1 MKLKELKLDINC
13 DKYKFD
19 ETRHKHYINGNE
31 VTGTT
36 TICGVIDKP
45 ALMPWAVKVSME
57 KLVEITGD
65 GPLTKENIDE
75 AKKAPFQKKTTAG
88 SFGTVVHAVAEHFNK
103 TGVVLPCNS
112 LELDEKVQSLAQT
125 FTEKEL
131 KKGDKLISQYIEWFN
146 KVGAKVLYVEQ
157 NVFSETHHIGG
168 IFDLVLEINGKIY
181 LTDFKT
187 SSGVYPSQFIQ
198 MGGYD
203 IQLEEMMERG
213 YIQDFAVDGFIVIHL
228 PRKGSCKVHIKENT
242 DHYRRAFR
250 ACIYIYRLINDQ
262 LWAL

>member
-1 MKLKELKLDINC
+1 MKKLKIDC

-19 ETRHKHYINGNE
+19 ESKHKHYINGKE

-57 KLVEITGD
+57 KLVNLTGD
-65 GPLTKENIDE
+65 GPLTQENIDE
-75 AKKAPFQKKTTAG
+75 AKKAPTEFKHTAG
-88 SFGTVVHAVAEHFNK
+88 RFGTVVHAVAEHFNK
-103 TGVVLPCNS
+103 TGVVLPCS
-112 LELDEKVQSLAQT
+112 SEELPKETRELAQT

-131 KKGDKLISQYIEWFN
+131 KKGDKLITQYTEWF
-146 KVGAKVLYVEQ
+146 KRVGAKVHYVEQ
-157 NVFSETHHIGG
+157 NVFSETHHVGG
-168 IFDLVLEINGKIY
+168 IFDLVLEIDKKIY

-187 SSGVYPSQFIQ
+187 SSGVYPSQFVQ
-198 MGGYD
+198 MGGYHE
-203 IQLEEMMERG
+203 QLEEMMDRDYIPTFEIDG
-213 YIQDFAVDGFIVIHL
+213 YIVIHL
-228 PRKGSCKVHIKENT
+228 PRKASMKPYIKLNT
-242 DHYRRAFR
+242 DQYRRAFR

>member
-1 MKLKELKLDINC
+1 MKLDINC

-19 ETRHKHYINGNE
+19 EARHKHYISNNE

-57 KLVEITGD
+57 KLVKLTGD
-65 GPLTKENIDE
+65 GPLTTKNIDE
-75 AKKAPFQKKTTAG
+75 AKKAPTEFKHTAG
-88 SFGTVVHAVAEHFNK
+88 RFGTVVHAVCEHFNK

-112 LELDEKVQSLAQT
+112 EELPPETRLLAQT

-131 KKGDKLISQYIEWFN
+131 KKGDKLVSQFITWFT

-157 NVFSETHHIGG
+157 NVFSESYHVGG
-168 IFDLVLEINGKIY
+168 IFDLVLEIDGKIY

-203 IQLEEMMERG
+203 VQLTEMMERG
-213 YIQDFAVDGFIVIHL
+213 YIQEFDISGYIVIHL
-228 PRKGSCKVHIKENT
+228 PRKGSMKAYTKTNTEN
-242 DHYRRAFR
+242 YRKAFR

-262 LWAL
+262 LWAI

>member
-1 MKLKELKLDINC
+1 MKLDITC
-13 DKYKFD
+13 DKYTFD
-19 ETRHKHYINGNE
+19 ETRHKHYISGKE

-57 KLVEITGD
+57 KLMKLGE
-65 GPLTKENIDE
+65 LTEENINE
-75 AKKAPFQKKTTAG
+75 AKKAPTEFKHTAG
-88 SFGTVVHAVAEHFNK
+88 RFGTVVHAVAEHFNK

-112 LELDEKVQSLAQT
+112 QELPKETQELAQT

-131 KKGDKLISQYIEWFN
+131 KKGDKLISQYVAWFN

-157 NVFSETHHIGG
+157 NVFSETYHVGG
-168 IFDLVLEINGKIY
+168 IFDLVLEIDGKIY

-203 IQLEEMMERG
+203 IQLSEMMERDYVQEFDIAG
-213 YIQDFAVDGFIVIHL
+213 YIVIHL
-228 PRKGSCKVHIKENT
+228 PRKGSMKPYTKTNT
-242 DHYRRAFR
+242 DQYKKAFR

-262 LWAL
+262 LWAI